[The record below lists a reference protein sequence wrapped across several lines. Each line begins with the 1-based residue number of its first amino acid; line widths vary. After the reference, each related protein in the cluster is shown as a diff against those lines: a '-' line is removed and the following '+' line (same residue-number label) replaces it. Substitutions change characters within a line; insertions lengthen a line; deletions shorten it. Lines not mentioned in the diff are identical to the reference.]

1 VKRKLGTPKA
11 WKVWLTETFVLL
23 ARYQAPEQKDEIMP
37 QARRC
42 PLRTLLPAR
51 PAQKKTT

>member
-1 VKRKLGTPKA
+1 MKRKLGTPKA